1 MYHSIWRWQILK
13 NKINLIYISLIL
25 ITILSFVIPKI
36 ITNIQDKK
44 ILSDRYTISKK
55 IHTLNENAKSVKL
68 IEKIYSKY
76 NMDKYIVQ
84 VSDIV
89 SEAEKTIVKETE
101 GDVNI
106 QINDENIDYTLNKFW
121 ELIRRNIIGK
131 DFYNQFSSKFI
142 TYRIWDYDNGKIK
155 YKKVKIFTQDSLDE
169 ATSSIE
175 IENKT
180 NKIIAYTVKKEY
192 SEITQK
198 VLLEYAQYLGLYS
211 ISDDWEYRDNELKS
225 KTVGIKIIGDTDD
238 RYNYVKIVPL
248 EE

>member
-1 MYHSIWRWQILK
+1 MK
-13 NKINLIYISLIL
+13 NKTFLIYISLIL
-25 ITILSFVIPKI
+25 ITILSFAIPKI

-44 ILSDRYTISKK
+44 ILSDKYTISKK
-55 IHTLNENAKSVKL
+55 IHALNENAKSVEL

-76 NMDKYIVQ
+76 NMDKYNVQ

-89 SEAEKTIVKETE
+89 SATETTIVKETE

-106 QINDENIDYTLNKFW
+106 QINDENIDYTLNKFQ
-121 ELIRRNIIGK
+121 ELIRQNIIEK

-142 TYRIWDYDNGKIK
+142 TYRILDYDNDKIK
-155 YKKVKIFTQDSLDE
+155 YMQVKIFTQDSLDE
-169 ATSSIE
+169 AIASIE
-175 IENKT
+175 IENET

-225 KTVGIKIIGDTDD
+225 KTAGIKIIGDADEK
-238 RYNYVKIVPL
+238 YVYVKIVPF
-248 EE
+248 EG